1 MIYGYR
7 LFYMDI
13 RYNCTQSDSLWF
25 VCSTPYFE
33 STQRPILPSWPRPTT
48 LSFGLPMGDAVGDRL
63 PNSPTKP
70 LDGDK
75 GGVIGGEDLILHS
88 LGWESLRP
96 RKILLKKE
104 SDQGVNMRKWS
115 IRIWLTIKII
125 VLPTK
130 NIIPF
135 NHPETMICSHY
146 NYDLPPICDH
156 QGKNI

>member
-1 MIYGYR
+1 
-7 LFYMDI
+7 MDI
-13 RYNCTQSDSLWF
+13 GDNSTQSDSLWF

-88 LGWESLRP
+88 LG
-96 RKILLKKE
+96 
-104 SDQGVNMRKWS
+104 
-115 IRIWLTIKII
+115 
-125 VLPTK
+125 
-130 NIIPF
+130 
-135 NHPETMICSHY
+135 
-146 NYDLPPICDH
+146 
-156 QGKNI
+156 